1 MVLSGSKLVCSY
13 PLVDSHQHLM
23 VNVVSVV
30 DATEILH
37 EVLKL
42 HTFVS
47 LQEIRVE
54 LYVWFT
60 C

>member
-13 PLVDSHQHLM
+13 PLVDPHQHLV
-23 VNVVSVV
+23 VNVVPVV
-30 DATEILH
+30 NATQILH

-47 LQEIRVE
+47 LQKKPNKFQ
-54 LYVWFT
+54 LNT
-60 C
+60 

>member
-13 PLVDSHQHLM
+13 PLVDSHQHLV

-30 DATEILH
+30 NATQILH

-47 LQEIRVE
+47 LQESQINSS
-54 LYVWFT
+54 
-60 C
+60 